1 MATRRPEIDHINHGL
16 NKKTGKLNP
25 KKRTNFSVSDIEKS
39 KRQKKELT
47 HITDKSKLST
57 EDKMKLSL
65 CKHFVRF
72 ANSKKLKLKDVAKM
86 IDIPIQR
93 LSEITNYKINKY
105 TVDQLIKNLSLLAK
119 HDAQI
124 REYLVFLEQAAELPA
139 LTVTETKRL
148 TRDIR
153 EATIQHAAP

>member
-1 MATRRPEIDHINHGL
+1 MNYSNKEII
-16 NKKTGKLNP
+16 
-25 KKRTNFSVSDIEKS
+25 KRIEKA
-39 KRQKKELT
+39 KRHKKLLT

-65 CKHFVRF
+65 CKHFVQF
-72 ANSKKLKLKDVAKM
+72 AHSKKLKLKEVADM
-86 IDIPIQR
+86 IDVPIQR

-105 TVDQLIKNLSLLAK
+105 TVDQLIKNLSLLAE

-139 LTVTETKRL
+139 LTVNETKRL
-148 TRDIR
+148 IKDIR
-153 EATIQHAAP
+153 DAAIQHANP

>member
-1 MATRRPEIDHINHGL
+1 MKYSNKEIIKRVERAKKNKGL
-16 NKKTGKLNP
+16 
-25 KKRTNFSVSDIEKS
+25 
-39 KRQKKELT
+39 LT

-57 EDKMKLSL
+57 EDKVKLSL

-72 ANSKKLKLKDVAKM
+72 ANSKRMMLKQMAEMMK
-86 IDIPIQR
+86 IPIPR
-93 LSEITNYKINKY
+93 LSEITNYKVNKF
-105 TVDQLIKNLSLLAK
+105 TVDQLIKNLTLLSE

-139 LTVTETKRL
+139 LKVTETKRL

-153 EATIQHAAP
+153 QAAGSHAAL